1 MRLSNF
7 LHISIRNWYFC
18 LFEGGKNIH
27 FPARGSASGA
37 LAAFYQKISENTM
50 WLTHGVW
57 ILCIFEQPDCIS
69 NVVACLFQSGLP
81 PTPKPTGDV
90 RNCSTRHNIQY
101 LTDNLLCIEC
111 WHYVQWFPEKLCQ
124 PPNGLNSICHWLARR
139 RTNNLHTQSG
149 WILLRRIEKSSLA
162 ERAPNSRQMRY

>member
-50 WLTHGVW
+50 WLFFVTDLPVAERIICTHNRDEFFCDGSRNLRWLRERQTRGKCATRYKRQYTVKKHDDMSEFFSL
-57 ILCIFEQPDCIS
+57 IR
-69 NVVACLFQSGLP
+69 ARP
-81 PTPKPTGDV
+81 PT
-90 RNCSTRHNIQY
+90 
-101 LTDNLLCIEC
+101 LT
-111 WHYVQWFPEKLCQ
+111 P
-124 PPNGLNSICHWLARR
+124 
-139 RTNNLHTQSG
+139 
-149 WILLRRIEKSSLA
+149 
-162 ERAPNSRQMRY
+162 